1 MRDFDRNKI
10 TIWASEKN
18 SVMKK
23 CKKAVSA
30 PLPSVLFL
38 QQRLPDYLG
47 NSALGQVSWKVG
59 TVGKGRECLGLK
71 HGAVLQLLYCRY

>member
-1 MRDFDRNKI
+1 MRHFDRNKI

-30 PLPSVLFL
+30 PFPSALSS
-38 QQRLPDYLG
+38 QQRLPEYLG
-47 NSALGQVSWKVG
+47 NSALGQVSWKVETMG
-59 TVGKGRECLGLK
+59 QGRECLGLK
-71 HGAVLQLLYCRY
+71 HGAVLRLLYCRY